1 VTDRDLKVLARAPSF
16 TPGRRDL
23 PALVGLLGDASDAD
37 ATRLQAALLRAE
49 LAPAVS
55 ATIDAIAGAR
65 GDDNT
70 LVRLIAALGA
80 LARKDD
86 AARARVIAIV
96 ADDGA
101 SARSRK
107 AAAVALGKI
116 GGDDARAALLAYWDR
131 GDLAPDARRAAAEAL
146 GKVGGDDAIARL
158 RGGADA
164 GPRDAELERRRA
176 RALLMAERTQAR
188 GEASEIAMDA
198 APPRAVSV
206 IARCRAGLEELLADE
221 LRDAG
226 FAPKPA
232 PRHLIRRVPGRR
244 EADGD
249 GEVAV
254 RLDRPLAA
262 LWRARTL
269 LGAGIV
275 VPLPRAASFA
285 DAIADALAADE
296 TIALLVA
303 LTRGPI
309 RWRLDFAE
317 GGHRRAVVW
326 EVARRVAARRPALLN
341 DPTATTWDVV
351 ADERAARLELRPRRF
366 DDARFAYRVRD
377 VPAASHP
384 TIAAALARIAGA
396 RADDIVW
403 DPFTGSGV
411 ELVERARLGPC
422 AKLVG
427 SDLDPRA
434 LDAARANLAAAGVD
448 AELVAADARVYAPPG
463 VTLVIT
469 NPPLGRRLRGDAP
482 ALLEAFAA
490 HAAAALAPGGR
501 LVWISPVPRR
511 TEAVL
516 GRALRLASRR
526 AVDLGGFDAALER
539 WDKA

>member
-1 VTDRDLKVLARAPSF
+1 MSERDLLALARAPSF

-23 PALVGLLGDASDAD
+23 PALVALLADASDAD
-37 ATRLQAALLRAE
+37 AARLQAALLRADAGPARDALDAAIKTARDDGA
-49 LAPAVS
+49 LA
-55 ATIDAIAGAR
+55 
-65 GDDNT
+65 
-70 LVRLIAALGA
+70 RLIAALGA
-80 LARKDD
+80 LGRKDD
-86 AARARVIAIV
+86 GARARVIELL

-101 SARSRK
+101 PARARK

-116 GGDDARAALLAYWDR
+116 GGDDARAALIAYWDR
-131 GDLAPDARRAAAEAL
+131 GELAPDARRAAAEAL

-158 RGGADA
+158 RGTEAA
-164 GPRDAELERRRA
+164 GDKELARRRA
-176 RALLMAERTQAR
+176 RALLMAERDASR
-188 GEASEIAMDA
+188 GEASEVAMDA
-198 APPRAVSV
+198 APPRPLRV
-206 IARCRAGLEELLADE
+206 IARCRAGLEDLLADE
-221 LRDAG
+221 LRA
-226 FAPKPA
+226 AELA
-232 PRHLIRRVPGRR
+232 PRPAGR
-244 EADGD
+244 
-249 GEVAV
+249 GEVALE
-254 RLDRPLAA
+254 LDRPLATI
-262 LWRARTL
+262 WRARTL

-275 VPLPRAASFA
+275 VPLKRAASFSA
-285 DAIADALAADE
+285 AIANALTNDE
-296 TIALLVA
+296 TIALLGA

-326 EVARRVAARRPALLN
+326 ETAREVAARRPSLVN

-384 TIAAALARIAGA
+384 TIAAALARVAGA
-396 RADDIVW
+396 RADDVVW

-411 ELVERARLGPC
+411 ELIERARLGPC

-434 LDAARANLAAAGVD
+434 LDAARANLAAAGVN

-463 VTLVIT
+463 VSLVIT

-482 ALLEAFAA
+482 ALLEAFAT
-490 HAAAALAPGGR
+490 HATAALARGGR

-511 TEAVL
+511 TEHVL
-516 GRALRLASRR
+516 GRALTLASRR
-526 AVDLGGFDAALER
+526 AVDLGGFEAALER
-539 WDKA
+539 WDKPA

>member
-1 VTDRDLKVLARAPSF
+1 VTDRDLLALARAPSF

-23 PALVGLLGDASDAD
+23 PALVALYVGADDAD
-37 ATRLQAALLRAE
+37 SARLQAALLRAD
-49 LAPAVS
+49 AGPAR
-55 ATIDAIAGAR
+55 AALDDAIAGAR
-65 GDDNT
+65 ERDDDNA
-70 LVRLIAALGA
+70 VARLIAALGA
-80 LARKDD
+80 LGRKDGD
-86 AARARVIAIV
+86 ARARVIAIL
-96 ADDGA
+96 ADAGA
-101 SARSRK
+101 PPRAHK

-146 GKVGGDDAIARL
+146 GKVGGDEAIARL
-158 RGGADA
+158 RASRADDGG
-164 GPRDAELERRRA
+164 DAELERRRA
-176 RALLMAERTQAR
+176 RALLMAERDASR
-188 GEASEIAMDA
+188 GEASEVAMDA
-198 APPRAVSV
+198 RPPRAVRV
-206 IARCRAGLEELLADE
+206 IARSRAGLEDLLADE

-226 FAPKPA
+226 LS
-232 PRHLIRRVPGRR
+232 PREHGR
-244 EADGD
+244 
-249 GEVAV
+249 GEVALE
-254 RLDRPLAA
+254 LDQPLAA
-262 LWRARTL
+262 IWRARTL
-269 LGAGIV
+269 LGAGLV
-275 VPLPRAASFA
+275 VSLPRAPSLAA
-285 DAIADALAADE
+285 AIAAALTDDA
-296 TIALLVA
+296 TIALLEA

-326 EVARRVAARRPALLN
+326 ETAREVAARRPALVN

-366 DDARFAYRVRD
+366 DDARFAYRVRH

-384 TIAAALARIAGA
+384 TIAAALARTAGA
-396 RADDIVW
+396 RADDVVW

-411 ELVERARLGPC
+411 ELIERARLGPC

-434 LDAARANLAAAGVD
+434 LDAAHTNLAAAGVT
-448 AELVAADARVYAPPG
+448 AELVAADARVFAPPG

-482 ALLEAFAA
+482 ALLEDFAA
-490 HAAAALAPGGR
+490 HAAGALAPGGR

-511 TEAVL
+511 TERVL

-526 AVDLGGFDAALER
+526 DVDLGGFDAALER
-539 WDKA
+539 WDKPR